1 MTTVRRALRMGIGVW
16 MAAQLVGAAAAP
28 LVLCSAS
35 QPAASDSHAA
45 CCPGVGPGQVCP
57 MHKTREGAA
66 RCTMSSACH
75 ASDAALLS
83 LFTSIGV
90 TPQSDFTLDAGAST
104 GGVVARVEGSIAR
117 ASFPEPHP
125 PRL

>member
-1 MTTVRRALRMGIGVW
+1 MWLSTVRRALRMTIGVW

-28 LVLCSAS
+28 FALCSAF
-35 QPAASDSHAA
+35 QPAPSDSHSG

-83 LFTSIGV
+83 LFSSIGV
-90 TPQSDFTLDAGAST
+90 TPQSDFTLDAGVST
-104 GGVVARVEGSIAR
+104 GGVVA
-117 ASFPEPHP
+117 
-125 PRL
+125 